1 MTNSRK
7 KTVKTSVKSNENI
20 SIGSYNHNEKSL
32 IAIDH
37 ANELEPAKT
46 LMDYLAESQSE
57 FNDKLKSNANKIDK
71 KISNIKTMNVKYWME
86 GLPENKKDPAYKE
99 ILEKSPKYAH
109 DGDIG
114 MDLIA
119 TSMEY
124 DAEYDRYLY
133 YTGFYSESERT
144 GACLIFP
151 RSSNSKTEGYIPNAP
166 GLVDSFTYRGETIV
180 VYKNRTS
187 AKQKL
192 MELLIV
198 TWISLPWYKRLF
210 TNFIKWSQKNKEE
223 ASKVINEQMINE
235 APYKV
240 GEKVAQ
246 IVWQKY
252 PEVNMQVVSS
262 RDKFSKTERGSGGF
276 GSTGK

>member
-1 MTNSRK
+1 MTNSHK
-7 KTVKTSVKSNENI
+7 KIVKNPTESVEILSNVNNIEGDLTVCNDNDQLV
-20 SIGSYNHNEKSL
+20 
-32 IAIDH
+32 
-37 ANELEPAKT
+37 AKT
-46 LMDYLAESQSE
+46 LEDYLTESQSK
-57 FNDKLKSNANKIDK
+57 FNDKLASNANKINK
-71 KISNIKTMNVKYWME
+71 KISNIKTMNVKYWLE
-86 GLPENKKDPAYKE
+86 GLPENKKDPKYKD
-99 ILEKSPKYAH
+99 ILKKSPKYAH

-124 DAEYDRYLY
+124 DAEHDRYLY
-133 YTGFYSESERT
+133 HTGFYSETERT
-144 GACLIFP
+144 GGCLIFP
-151 RSSNSKTEGYIPNAP
+151 RSSNSKTDGYIPNAP

-187 AKQKL
+187 AQQKL

-198 TWISLPWYKRLF
+198 TWLMLPWYKKLF
-210 TNFIKWSQKNKEE
+210 TNFSKWSQKNKEE

-246 IVWQKY
+246 MVWLKF
-252 PEVNMQVVSS
+252 PEVKMSVVNS
-262 RDKFSKTERGSGGF
+262 RDKFSKTERGEGGF

>member
-7 KTVKTSVKSNENI
+7 KIVKNPTENVEI
-20 SIGSYNHNEKSL
+20 LSIGSDNL
-32 IAIDH
+32 IKGPITVCENDF
-37 ANELEPAKT
+37 EPAKSI
-46 LMDYLAESQSE
+46 MDYLTESQLE
-57 FNDKLKSNANKIDK
+57 FNDKLKSNANKFDK
-71 KISNIKTMNVKYWME
+71 KISNIKTMNVKYWLE
-86 GLPENKKDPAYKE
+86 GLPEDKKDPKYKD
-99 ILEKSPKYAH
+99 ILKKSPKYAH

-114 MDLIA
+114 MDLVA

-124 DAEYDRYLY
+124 DAEHDRYLY
-133 YTGFYSESERT
+133 HTGFYSESERA
-144 GACLIFP
+144 GGCLIFP
-151 RSSNSKTEGYIPNAP
+151 RSSNSKTDGYIPNAP

-187 AKQKL
+187 AQQKL

-198 TWISLPWYKRLF
+198 TWLMLPWYKKLF
-210 TNFIKWSQKNKEE
+210 TNFSKWSQKNKEE
-223 ASKVINEQMINE
+223 ASKVIVEQMINE

-246 IVWQKY
+246 MVWLKF
-252 PEVNMQVVSS
+252 PEVKMSVVNS
-262 RDKFSKTERGSGGF
+262 RDKFSKTERGEGGF

>member
-7 KTVKTSVKSNENI
+7 KIVKNPTESVEILSNVNNIEGDLTVCNDNDQLV
-20 SIGSYNHNEKSL
+20 
-32 IAIDH
+32 
-37 ANELEPAKT
+37 AKT
-46 LMDYLAESQSE
+46 LEDYLTESQSK
-57 FNDKLKSNANKIDK
+57 FNDKLASNANKINK
-71 KISNIKTMNVKYWME
+71 KISNIKTMNVKYWLE
-86 GLPENKKDPAYKE
+86 GLPEDKKDPKYKD
-99 ILEKSPKYAH
+99 ILKKSPKYAH

-124 DAEYDRYLY
+124 DAEHDRYLY
-133 YTGFYSESERT
+133 HTGFYSETERT
-144 GACLIFP
+144 GGCLIFP
-151 RSSNSKTEGYIPNAP
+151 RSSNSKTDGYIPNAP

-187 AKQKL
+187 AQQKL

-198 TWISLPWYKRLF
+198 TWLMLPWYKKLF
-210 TNFIKWSQKNKEE
+210 TNFSKWSQKNKEE

-246 IVWQKY
+246 MVWLKF
-252 PEVNMQVVSS
+252 PEVKMSVVNS
-262 RDKFSKTERGSGGF
+262 RDKFSKTERGEGGF